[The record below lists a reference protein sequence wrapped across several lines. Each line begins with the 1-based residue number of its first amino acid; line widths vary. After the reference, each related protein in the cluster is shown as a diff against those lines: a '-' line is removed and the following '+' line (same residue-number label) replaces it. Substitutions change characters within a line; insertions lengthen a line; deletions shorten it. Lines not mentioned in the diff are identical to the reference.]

1 VQSRRRSKGI
11 WALRSFTRET
21 KVKSRWIDWK
31 SRKQSKGAR
40 APRSSTDLQRT
51 TTSSDSYPLG
61 EPVPKISKTV
71 KRVRAEGVL
80 QGLAKHFARR
90 SSYELGGKV
99 YTREALAGV
108 FQAHA
113 EAVREVDAAHA
124 AVAAAVARERELAK
138 KVAYL
143 TRMLKLAVDA
153 EFGMAPR
160 VWAEFGWEVPK
171 KPGPKTV
178 KAKLEGAEKARA
190 TRVARHT
197 MGKRQK
203 RKIRGW

>member
-1 VQSRRRSKGI
+1 MPRLSKT
-11 WALRSFTRET
+11 A
-21 KVKSRWIDWK
+21 
-31 SRKQSKGAR
+31 KQAR
-40 APRSSTDLQRT
+40 AAS
-51 TTSSDSYPLG
+51 
-61 EPVPKISKTV
+61 I
-71 KRVRAEGVL
+71 L
-80 QGLAKHFARR
+80 QGLAKHFALR

-113 EAVREVDAAHA
+113 DAVRAVDAAHA
-124 AVAAAVARERELAK
+124 AVAVAVAKERALAK
-138 KVAYL
+138 KVVHL

-153 EFGMAPR
+153 EFGPAPR

-178 KAKLEGAEKARA
+178 KAKLEGAEKVRA
-190 TRVARHT
+190 TRAARHT

-203 RKIRGW
+203 QKIRGGRST